1 MLSPGVRLIQ
11 KILEEIIN
19 SIDGSQAVI
28 FLDGDGETI
37 AQAGDSARDVKLA
50 GAWKEIQ
57 FDHIKSIAERL
68 KLGNVQAVL
77 YSLEEGLELIL
88 PVTGEYCLLVF
99 LSAYTDVQQAMEGL
113 KKAVALL
120 EHDIA

>member
-1 MLSPGVRLIQ
+1 VRLIQ
-11 KILEEIIN
+11 KILEEIIT
-19 SIDGSQAVI
+19 SINGAQAVI

-37 AQAGDSARDVKLA
+37 SQAGDSARDVKLA

-57 FDHIKSIAERL
+57 FDHIKGIAERL
-68 KLGNVQAVL
+68 QLGNVRAVL
-77 YSLEEGLELIL
+77 FSLEEGIELIL

-99 LSAYTDVQQAMEGL
+99 LSAYTDVQKAMESL

-120 EHDIA
+120 ENDIA